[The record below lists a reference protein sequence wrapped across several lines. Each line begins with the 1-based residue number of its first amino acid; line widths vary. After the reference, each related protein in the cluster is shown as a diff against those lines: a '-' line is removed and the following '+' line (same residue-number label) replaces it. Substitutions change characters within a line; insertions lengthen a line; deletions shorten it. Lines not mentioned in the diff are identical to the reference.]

1 MDFTA
6 FDTSGTDAY
15 AAEAKARWGDTA
27 AYKEYERKT
36 AGQSDEALRAAGAGV
51 TELLAAFGALKEKPA
66 SDPAV
71 QAQVKALQDYITAHF
86 YTCTDAVLAE
96 LGQLYA
102 AGGAFTE
109 TIDRAGGAGAAAFAA
124 EAVSYYCGK
133 RTR

>member
-71 QAQVKALQDYITAHF
+71 QAQVKALQDFISAHF
-86 YTCTDAVLAE
+86 YQCSDEVLAG
-96 LGQLYA
+96 LGQMYGAGGEFTDNIDAA
-102 AGGAFTE
+102 AGEGTAVFAS
-109 TIDRAGGAGAAAFAA
+109 RAIAA
-124 EAVSYYCGK
+124 YCS
-133 RTR
+133 R

>member
-71 QAQVKALQDYITAHF
+71 QAQVKALQDFISAHF
-86 YTCTDAVLAE
+86 YQCSDGVLAG
-96 LGQLYA
+96 LGQMYGAGGEFTENIDAA
-102 AGGAFTE
+102 AGEGT
-109 TIDRAGGAGAAAFAA
+109 
-124 EAVSYYCGK
+124 AVSYYCGK